1 MRASW
6 LKACVL
12 PLVLAGCG
20 EPGGPTD
27 PVPSPVG
34 WESVTRT
41 TDSPSVIIEKV
52 SYRSNGLRIFGQ
64 VCRPPSAGPHP
75 VMIVNHGGFG
85 GLGGEEWNGGV
96 CQETASR
103 FGYVVAESSY
113 RGEDGSEGAI
123 ELCLG
128 EVDDVLR
135 MIDVVLAQPYADRRR
150 VVMWGGSHGGCV
162 TTRAFQR
169 GAPVHAVVDVFG
181 PNDAAATYAFWQAQV
196 DAGSPHTAA
205 YRELLDIARRA
216 TGGTPAQVPQAYA
229 QRSPVAF
236 AADLARRPEPFMIVH
251 GVEDVLIPVSES
263 CLLASR
269 AGGFGAWHITA
280 NPLISVPTAPDGCEA
295 FPIAWSSSPR
305 PIATWPANRYLLIYD
320 TAGHGFDGAGGAAM
334 ATDIVSFLVAR
345 TPRP

>member
-1 MRASW
+1 MRAW
-6 LKACVL
+6 LRAASLL
-12 PLVLAGCG
+12 PLALSGCG
-20 EPGGPTD
+20 EPTDPTD
-27 PVPSPVG
+27 PAPSPLA

-41 TDSPSVIIEKV
+41 TDSSSVIIEKV

-75 VMIVNHGGFG
+75 VMIVNHGGFA
-85 GLGGEEWNGGV
+85 GLGAEEWNGGV
-96 CQETASR
+96 CRETASR

-169 GAPVHAVVDVFG
+169 GAPVHAAVDVFG
-181 PNDAAATYAFWQAQV
+181 PNDAAATFGFWQAQV
-196 DAGSPHTAA
+196 AAGSPHTAA
-205 YRELLDIARRA
+205 YQELIDIARRA

-236 AADLARRPEPFMIVH
+236 AADLARRPEPFMVAH

-269 AGGFGAWHITA
+269 AGGFAAWHITA
-280 NPLISVPTAPDGCEA
+280 NPLISVPTSPEGCEP
-295 FPIAWSSSPR
+295 FPLSWSASPR
-305 PIATWPANRYLLIYD
+305 PVATWPANRYLLIYD
-320 TAGHGFDGAGGAAM
+320 TAGHGFDGVGGVAM
-334 ATDIVSFLVAR
+334 ITDVVSFLVAK